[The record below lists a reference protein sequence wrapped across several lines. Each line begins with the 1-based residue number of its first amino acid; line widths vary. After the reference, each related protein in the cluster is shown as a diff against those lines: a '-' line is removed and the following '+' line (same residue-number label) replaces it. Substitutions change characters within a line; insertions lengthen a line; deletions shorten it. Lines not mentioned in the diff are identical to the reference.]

1 MKQDLLSFRSIFCNV
16 SLRMSILAV
25 FFKGFISSWVSNLQL
40 GVQMVSPWPGPFYT
54 TTYCLVIVIFG
65 YSNTWHLSFSKLTYL
80 WYPQSW
86 TKIEAQNSTGTECF
100 STSTDGQVLWWDIR
114 KMGEPTESLLLCPN
128 VKKDP
133 RPQGGVSLEYE
144 PTMPTKFMV
153 GTEQGSV
160 LSCNRKAKSPS
171 EKIVCSFSQHYGPV
185 YAVQVCW
192 S

>member
-1 MKQDLLSFRSIFCNV
+1 MNFPTR
-16 SLRMSILAV
+16 
-25 FFKGFISSWVSNLQL
+25 
-40 GVQMVSPWPGPFYT
+40 
-54 TTYCLVIVIFG
+54 
-65 YSNTWHLSFSKLTYL
+65 
-80 WYPQSW
+80 
-86 TKIEAQNSTGTECF
+86 TKIHTKISIGTECF

-185 YAVQVCW
+185 YAVQV

>member
-1 MKQDLLSFRSIFCNV
+1 
-16 SLRMSILAV
+16 
-25 FFKGFISSWVSNLQL
+25 
-40 GVQMVSPWPGPFYT
+40 
-54 TTYCLVIVIFG
+54 
-65 YSNTWHLSFSKLTYL
+65 
-80 WYPQSW
+80 
-86 TKIEAQNSTGTECF
+86 
-100 STSTDGQVLWWDIR
+100 
-114 KMGEPTESLLLCPN
+114 MGEPTESLLLCPN

-192 S
+192 FPSPESTCKLLICAMMDELRS